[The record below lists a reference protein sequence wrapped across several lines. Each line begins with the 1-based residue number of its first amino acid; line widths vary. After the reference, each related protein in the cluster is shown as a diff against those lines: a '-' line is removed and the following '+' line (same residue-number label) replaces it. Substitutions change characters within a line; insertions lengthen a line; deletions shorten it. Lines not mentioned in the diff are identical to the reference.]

1 MAIVVEELY
10 WITCITH
17 DSKVEANFE
26 TVKWHMIVQY
36 AIILIIGPHKGEA
49 QPPSNFF
56 QNLKFNIFFVPFF
69 LNKVLFST
77 DRLIINCVV

>member
-17 DSKVEANFE
+17 DSIVEANFA

-36 AIILIIGPHKGEA
+36 AILIIGPHKGET

-56 QNLKFNIFFVPFF
+56 QNLKIIQYILCALFLEYILCAFF
-69 LNKVLFST
+69 L
-77 DRLIINCVV
+77 